1 MIELKLNDKITT
13 CYILVTLYSLI
24 ICFSLVKC
32 YSLVTLSAAVSVSRI
47 TAWLLLL
54 ILLECSATH
63 SFAEMLLEVTGVR
76 KGPTTQT
83 KKGFEA
89 LVDPSYVLAHVVFPR
104 KQLVAPGT
112 LVRR

>member
-1 MIELKLNDKITT
+1 M
-13 CYILVTLYSLI
+13 TLSSAVPRVAFWL
-24 ICFSLVKC
+24 L
-32 YSLVTLSAAVSVSRI
+32 LPPPHNLMTLSATVSRV
-47 TAWLLLL
+47 TAWFFLL

-76 KGPTTQT
+76 KGPTTQA
-83 KKGFEA
+83 KEGFEA